1 MSRKSTLIAS
11 SLSVC
16 AATASWAVLASA
28 EEPSIQA
35 ELLDTTPD
43 QLQKDAQEAVYQYL
57 NPVAINW
64 QGNAGVETKSLAYRV
79 QKGDTL
85 SKIGELFQVNYKEI
99 VDKNDIHNPNL
110 ISTGTDL
117 KVDVQTK
124 LVSVPAVGLTA
135 EMFAKQN
142 QMDIQV
148 LLQLNPTVTR
158 GETLV
163 QGKLLRVLVS
173 PQQVEKE
180 PSFTKLSVR
189 KNAPKAST
197 TKSSSKVIQ
206 FHKGPV
212 QAPKEGFTFSWPV
225 RGQITSS
232 FGWRN
237 GSQHQGMDIWNSAKT
252 KAPIQVALSGVVTK
266 ASYFNNGYGNLVV
279 VDHGG
284 GWVTYYAHLSSI
296 KVTVG
301 QKLSTGDLVGYM
313 GSTGNSTGVHL
324 HFEIRK
330 NGKPYNPANFLK

>member
-28 EEPSIQA
+28 EEPNVQA
-35 ELLDTTPD
+35 ELLDTTAD
-43 QLQKDAQEAVYQYL
+43 QLQKDAQETVYQYL

-64 QGNAGVETKSLAYRV
+64 QGDASVETKSLAYRV

-85 SKIGELFQVNYKEI
+85 SKIGDLFQVNYEGIASTNK
-99 VDKNDIHNPNL
+99 IHNPDK
-110 ISTGTDL
+110 ISTGDDL
-117 KVDVQTK
+117 KVEVQTK
-124 LVSVPAVGLTA
+124 LVSVPSADLTT
-135 EMFAKQN
+135 EMFAEQN
-142 QMDIQV
+142 RIDLQV

-158 GETLV
+158 GETLTE
-163 QGKLLRVLVS
+163 GKLLRVLVS

-180 PSFTKLSVR
+180 TSFTKLSVR
-189 KNAPKAST
+189 KDAPKAN
-197 TKSSSKVIQ
+197 KSSSKVVQ

-212 QAPKEGFTFSWPV
+212 QAPKEGFTFKWPV
-225 RGQITSS
+225 KGQITSS

-237 GSQHQGMDIWNSAKT
+237 GRQHQGMDIWHSAKT

-296 KVTVG
+296 KVKVG